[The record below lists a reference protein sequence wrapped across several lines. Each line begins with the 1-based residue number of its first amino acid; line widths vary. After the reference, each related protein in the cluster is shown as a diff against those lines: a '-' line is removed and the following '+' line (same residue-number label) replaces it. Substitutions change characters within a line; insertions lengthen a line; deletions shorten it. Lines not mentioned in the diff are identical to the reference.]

1 MRGTYTKRIQKLS
14 DRLSDPALAEH
25 ARTIKNNKKQY
36 FFSTK
41 KNAFKRYPNLLSFQK
56 RSYYS
61 FRT

>member
-25 ARTIKNNKKQY
+25 ARTIKNNEKQY

-41 KNAFKRYPNLLSFQK
+41 KNAFIRYSNLLSFSK
-56 RSYYS
+56 RFYYS